1 MFEISAVKSTVP
13 RQQPVGLEQG
23 MRADQEICDD
33 TRPGPTALAIGLP
46 GPAGLERSFG
56 AKGAE
61 LDSELSEHLAYNL
74 GGREEPNDLR
84 PDNVTSHNA
93 TLGNRR
99 FQGFTGIP
107 AKSGV
112 ADDKI
117 EDDAAIDGGDHVEM
131 LLRAVRL

>member
-23 MRADQEICDD
+23 MRADQEICCDA
-33 TRPGPTALAIGLP
+33 RPGPTVLTIGLP

-56 AKGAE
+56 GKGAE
-61 LDSELSEHLAYNL
+61 LDSEFSQHLAYNL
-74 GGREEPNDLR
+74 AGREEPNDLR
-84 PDNVTSHNA
+84 PDDVTSHNA
-93 TLGNRR
+93 SLGGRR
-99 FQGFTGIP
+99 FQGFTRIP
-107 AKSGV
+107 AKSGI

-131 LLRAVRL
+131 LLRGVRL